1 MAMKQQLTHLFESK
15 WGAKPEHFYQAPGRV
30 NLIGEHTDYND
41 GFVLPCAIDH
51 QTMIAATLRD
61 DQKLMVTAANFDGQV
76 SEFDL
81 KLPVK
86 PSIEAPWNNYIRG
99 VATALLERDMPVRGA
114 NMAIIGN
121 VPQGAGL
128 SSSACLEVCTGLTLS
143 RLAGLDV
150 SLKDLALMG
159 QEAENNY
166 VGVNCGIMDQMV
178 SACGEQGH
186 AMLLDCRS
194 LETRSVKIPEGTA
207 IVIINSNKQRGLVD
221 SEYNTRRQQ
230 CEAVARH
237 FGVKALR
244 DLSVEMLEAQK
255 DKLDEVSYRRARH
268 VITENSRTLE
278 AAKVLPEGNLKRM
291 GVLMAESHASMRDD
305 FEITVPAIDTIVEI
319 VKGVI
324 DEDGGVR
331 MTGGGFGG
339 CIVSL
344 APKEKVTAIKQAIES
359 RYEKQTGL
367 KADIYVCQASQGAS
381 SIA

>member
-1 MAMKQQLTHLFESK
+1 MDIKQQLTHLFESK

-41 GFVLPCAIDH
+41 GFVLPCAINH
-51 QTMIAATLRD
+51 QTMIAATPRD
-61 DQKLMVTAANFDGQV
+61 DQKLVVTTANFDGQIT
-76 SEFDL
+76 EFDL
-81 KLPVK
+81 ELPIQ
-86 PSIEAPWNNYIRG
+86 SSTEASWSNYIRG
-99 VATALLERDMPVRGA
+99 VATVLLERSKPLRGA
-114 NMAIIGN
+114 NIAIIGN

-128 SSSACLEVCTGLTLS
+128 SSSACLEVCTGLALS
-143 RLAGLDV
+143 RLAGVDV
-150 SLKDLALMG
+150 SLKDLALIG

-178 SACGEQGH
+178 SACGEDGH

-194 LETRSVKIPEGTA
+194 LETRSVKIPEGAA
-207 IVIINSNKQRGLVD
+207 IVIINSNKKRGLVD

-237 FGVKALR
+237 FDVKALR
-244 DLSVEMLEAQK
+244 DVSVEMLEAHR
-255 DKLDEVSYRRARH
+255 DELDEVSYCRARH

-278 AAKVLPEGNLKRM
+278 AAKVMPEGNLKRM

-305 FEITVPAIDTIVEI
+305 FEITVPAIDTIVEL

-324 DEDGGVR
+324 GEDGGVR

-339 CIVSL
+339 CVVSL
-344 APKEKVTAIKQAIES
+344 TPADKVTAIKQAIAS
-359 RYEKQTGL
+359 DYEKQTGL
-367 KADIYVCQASQGAS
+367 KADIYVCKASQGAS
-381 SIA
+381 SIT

>member
-41 GFVLPCAIDH
+41 GFVLPCAINH
-51 QTMIAATLRD
+51 QTMIAATPRD
-61 DQKLMVTAANFDGQV
+61 DQKLMVSAANFDGQL
-76 SEFDL
+76 SEFNL
-81 KLPVK
+81 ELPVK
-86 PSIEAPWNNYIRG
+86 ASSEATWSNYIRG
-99 VATALLERDMPVRGA
+99 VATALLERGMPLRGA
-114 NMAIIGN
+114 NIAIIGN

-128 SSSACLEVCTGLTLS
+128 SSSACLEVCAGLALS
-143 RLAGLDV
+143 RLAGLNV
-150 SLKDLALMG
+150 SLKELALIG

-178 SACGEQGH
+178 SACGEKGH

-194 LETRSVKIPEGTA
+194 LETRSVKIPEGAA
-207 IVIINSNKQRGLVD
+207 IVIINSNKKRGLVD

-244 DLSVEMLEAQK
+244 DVSVEMLEARK
-255 DKLDEVSYRRARH
+255 HKLDEVSYRRARH
-268 VITENSRTLE
+268 VVTENNRTLE
-278 AAKVLPEGNLKRM
+278 AAEVMPEGNLKRM
-291 GVLMAESHASMRDD
+291 GILMAESHASMRDD

-324 DEDGGVR
+324 GEDGGVR

-339 CIVSL
+339 CVVSL
-344 APKEKVTAIKQAIES
+344 VPEEKVAAIKQAME
-359 RYEKQTGL
+359 RGYEKQTGL
-367 KADIYVCQASQGAS
+367 KADIYVCKASQGAS

>member
-150 SLKDLALMG
+150 SLKDLALIG

-237 FGVKALR
+237 FEVKALR

-339 CIVSL
+339 CVVSL